1 MAVTTK
7 KLYRWMWG
15 DVSFPQTQEYDEFR
29 YKFLIALMLFGALFT
44 SIFVIG
50 EYAQINRI
58 QTPHL
63 VSMQLFTLAAL
74 GLWAVLRGRKQ
85 LFNKVAWAYEI
96 VCLMEYTSSLW
107 LVPADELRL
116 MWFFVNI
123 PGVFILLGSGAGWF
137 ITALTIVWLV
147 ISNTVML
154 VAYSSNALATFI
166 VSMVNMGV
174 FFHVYGARSMSYFV
188 RMRDYNSELERLAS
202 HDMLTGV
209 FNARAYY
216 GACQQNIQTA
226 SRTGQ
231 PYAVIF
237 VDLDH
242 FKAVNDT
249 YGHAAG
255 DAVLKAVATCLGQS
269 VRQSDLLG
277 RIGGE
282 EFSVFMPNTARTG
295 ALQLAESLRR
305 AVEALNPSIG
315 ERNLRVTTSIGV
327 AVCEG
332 TVEDMHA
339 LQQRADQA
347 MYTAKKLGRNRVSA
361 FDEIPQLQATANHS

>member
-1 MAVTTK
+1 MNVTK
-7 KLYRWMWG
+7 VKLYRWIWG
-15 DVSFPQTQEYDEFR
+15 DVAFPRTQEYDEFR
-29 YKFLIALMLFGALFT
+29 YKFLIILMLSGAFFT
-44 SIFVIG
+44 AIFVLG

-58 QTPHL
+58 QTPHF

-74 GLWAVLRGRKQ
+74 GLWLVLRGRKQ
-85 LFNKVAWAYEI
+85 LFNQVAWAYEI

-107 LVPADELRL
+107 LVPTDELRL

-137 ITALTIVWLV
+137 ITGLTVVWLV
-147 ISNTVML
+147 ISNSVMP

-166 VSMVNMGV
+166 FSLLNMGV
-174 FFHVYGARSMSYFV
+174 FFHVYGARSLSYFE

-216 GACQQNIQTA
+216 AACQQNTQMA

-237 VDLDH
+237 IDLDH
-242 FKAVNDT
+242 FKVVNDT
-249 YGHAAG
+249 YGHSAG
-255 DAVLKAVATCLGQS
+255 DAVLKAVAACLRQS

-282 EFSVFMPNTARTG
+282 EFSVFLPNTAQPG

-305 AVEALNPSIG
+305 LVEALNPSIG
-315 ERNLRVTTSIGV
+315 ERNLRVTASIGV

-332 TVEDMHA
+332 PVEEMQA
-339 LQQRADQA
+339 IQQRADQA
-347 MYTAKKLGRNRVSA
+347 MYSAKKLGRNRVSA
-361 FDEIPQLQATANHS
+361 FEKLEI

>member
-1 MAVTTK
+1 MDATK
-7 KLYRWMWG
+7 KTPYRWIWG
-15 DVSFPQTQEYDEFR
+15 NVSFPRTEEYDEFR

-44 SIFVIG
+44 AIFVIG
-50 EYAQINRI
+50 EYTKINRI

-63 VSMQLFTLAAL
+63 VSMQLFTLSAL
-74 GLWAVLRGRKQ
+74 GLWTVLRGRKH
-85 LFNKVAWAYEI
+85 LFNTVAWAYEI
-96 VCLMEYTSSLW
+96 ICLMEYTSSLW

-137 ITALTIVWLV
+137 ITGLTVVWLV
-147 ISNTVML
+147 ISNTLMP

-166 VSMVNMGV
+166 VSMINMGV

-188 RMRDYNSELERLAS
+188 RMRDYNTELERLAS

-216 GACQQNIQTA
+216 DACQQNIQMA

-237 VDLDH
+237 LDLDH

-255 DAVLKAVATCLGQS
+255 DAVLKAVAACLQQS

-282 EFSVFMPNTARTG
+282 EFSVFMPKTARSG
-295 ALQLAESLRR
+295 AIQLAESLRR
-305 AVEALNPSIG
+305 VVEALNPSIG
-315 ERNLRVTTSIGV
+315 DRNLCVTASIGV

-332 TVEDMHA
+332 MVEEMHA
-339 LQQRADQA
+339 IQQRADQA
-347 MYTAKKLGRNRVSA
+347 MYTAKTLGRNRVSV
-361 FDEIPQLQATANHS
+361 FDGS